1 MQVNQNLTTTLF
13 IQPHIKI
20 TGSFYYYF
28 KDPINTA
35 PSLLRPTFYGPTVVT
50 LTLFH
55 LHLNT
60 LMLSPSALYSLA
72 ISMPQRAYHHS
83 AYCTHST
90 HKNLLCKNNLRAATK
105 TLFNI
110 LMSKV
115 ALYSCWKVR
124 NCISVLRVCSID
136 CILEQEYTD
145 KSPGCSSA
153 MIFGPV
159 ESYRQK
165 QVIFRVHCVFC

>member
-13 IQPHIKI
+13 IQPNIKI
-20 TGSFYYYF
+20 TGSLYYF

-72 ISMPQRAYHHS
+72 VSMPQRAYHHS

-110 LMSKV
+110 LMSKSCIILLLEGKK
-115 ALYSCWKVR
+115 LYQCFK
-124 NCISVLRVCSID
+124 
-136 CILEQEYTD
+136 
-145 KSPGCSSA
+145 G
-153 MIFGPV
+153 
-159 ESYRQK
+159 
-165 QVIFRVHCVFC
+165 VFN

>member
-13 IQPHIKI
+13 IQPNIKI
-20 TGSFYYYF
+20 TGSFYYF

-72 ISMPQRAYHHS
+72 VSMPQRAYHHS

-110 LMSKV
+110 LMSKSCIILLLEGKK
-115 ALYSCWKVR
+115 LYQCF
-124 NCISVLRVCSID
+124 
-136 CILEQEYTD
+136 E
-145 KSPGCSSA
+145 G
-153 MIFGPV
+153 
-159 ESYRQK
+159 
-165 QVIFRVHCVFC
+165 VFN

>member
-1 MQVNQNLTTTLF
+1 M
-13 IQPHIKI
+13 
-20 TGSFYYYF
+20 
-28 KDPINTA
+28 A

-72 ISMPQRAYHHS
+72 VSMPQRAYHHS

-110 LMSKV
+110 LMSKSCIILLLEGKK
-115 ALYSCWKVR
+115 LYQCFK
-124 NCISVLRVCSID
+124 
-136 CILEQEYTD
+136 
-145 KSPGCSSA
+145 G
-153 MIFGPV
+153 
-159 ESYRQK
+159 
-165 QVIFRVHCVFC
+165 VFN

>member
-13 IQPHIKI
+13 IQPNIKI
-20 TGSFYYYF
+20 TESFYYF

-35 PSLLRPTFYGPTVVT
+35 PSLLRPTFYGPTAVT

-60 LMLSPSALYSLA
+60 LMLSPSALYSVVV
-72 ISMPQRAYHHS
+72 SMPQRAYHHS

-90 HKNLLCKNNLRAATK
+90 QKNLLCKNNLRAPTN

-110 LMSKV
+110 LMSK
-115 ALYSCWKVR
+115 S
-124 NCISVLRVCSID
+124 CSILL
-136 CILEQEYTD
+136 LEGKKLYQCFKD
-145 KSPGCSSA
+145 
-153 MIFGPV
+153 
-159 ESYRQK
+159 
-165 QVIFRVHCVFC
+165 VFN

>member
-1 MQVNQNLTTTLF
+1 M
-13 IQPHIKI
+13 
-20 TGSFYYYF
+20 
-28 KDPINTA
+28 
-35 PSLLRPTFYGPTVVT
+35 VT
-50 LTLFH
+50 LTLFY

-72 ISMPQRAYHHS
+72 VSMPQRAYHHS

-110 LMSKV
+110 LMSKSCIILLLEGKK
-115 ALYSCWKVR
+115 LYQC
-124 NCISVLRVCSID
+124 LRVCSID